1 MFSRCINREVTNTS
15 EVNVHR
21 DKLTSCLTSVTSAA
35 AAAAANVIRQNLKFN
50 FFVFVLTL
58 VPGLVPSTT
67 VLVPAPVLNCVKD

>member
-35 AAAAANVIRQNLKFN
+35 AAAAANVIRQNQN